1 VFRLARRRSRG
12 RETDLKLDSRRVLG
26 QEIAGRLPVSL
37 SAPLCRTCHRLWW
50 DLGRVAI
57 ESANDVEKLNVAV
70 GKDKAVV
77 YWENECVVESAG
89 ENKSEGGCEH
99 ELPKATRIA

>member
-1 VFRLARRRSRG
+1 
-12 RETDLKLDSRRVLG
+12 
-26 QEIAGRLPVSL
+26 VSL
-37 SAPLCRTCHRLWW
+37 SAPLCRTCHRPWRNP
-50 DLGRVAI
+50 GRGAI
-57 ESANDVEKLNVAV
+57 ESAIDVEKLNVAV

-77 YWENECVVESAG
+77 CWENECAVESAG